1 MYSLT
6 NVLKRWYFYRG
17 GAGMFGLGM
26 PELIIIMVI
35 ILLIFGAGKLP
46 EVGGAIGK
54 AIKSFKKSVKEP
66 EEIDI
71 TPKNEKD
78 KEKPDQKT

>member
-1 MYSLT
+1 
-6 NVLKRWYFYRG
+6 
-17 GAGMFGLGM
+17 MFGLGM

-35 ILLIFGAGKLP
+35 VLLIFGAGKLP

-66 EEIDI
+66 DEIDI
-71 TPKNEKD
+71 TPKDD
-78 KEKPDQKT
+78 KEKKEPPQKT